1 MITYGTRVTT
11 VVYIWFHAI
20 AITLTLLTERD
31 YFIALIG
38 IWIYCA
44 TVSGINRYYRP
55 GAAGPVPLYNSH
67 AQSYY
72 C

>member
-1 MITYGTRVTT
+1 MRKHEQIPLKHEKLIQSSVFKSIFILLPNIYTLFPIYKQR
-11 VVYIWFHAI
+11 AI
-20 AITLTLLTERD
+20 A
-31 YFIALIG
+31 
-38 IWIYCA
+38 
-44 TVSGINRYYRP
+44 YRP